1 MSTVAN
7 VTAAKPKIGGG
18 VSVAPVGTTAPV
30 DASTALDTAFKSLGY
45 VSEDGLTNSNSP
57 SSNDVK
63 AWGGDVV
70 MSLLTERPD
79 KFKFKLIE
87 NKNPEVL
94 KTVFGDDNVDV
105 DGSTGLIKIS
115 VGAKDLP
122 LKAWSFDTILDE
134 TTLKRMYV
142 PNAKVTSVADIV
154 YKDDEPISYEVEIT
168 AYPDTD
174 GNTHYE
180 FIE

>member
-1 MSTVAN
+1 MSTAAN

-18 VSVAPVGTTAPV
+18 VWVAPKNATAPT
-30 DASTALDTAFKSLGY
+30 DASTDLDNAFKSLGY

-70 MSLLTERPD
+70 MSLLTEKPD

-87 NKNPEVL
+87 NVNLEVL
-94 KTVFGDDNVDV
+94 KNVYGDSNVNVDS
-105 DGSTGLIKIS
+105 DMTTIT
-115 VGAKDLP
+115 AKAADLP
-122 LKAWSFDTILDE
+122 LKSWTFDIVLSE
-134 TTLKRMYV
+134 TKIKRIYV
-142 PNAKVTSVADIV
+142 PQAKITSVGDIV
-154 YKDDEPISYEVEIT
+154 YKDDEPIAYDLEIT
-168 AYPDTD
+168 AYPDAE